1 MKTIRTFLK
10 LTFFT
15 MGILLI
21 TADSNG
27 QGIPSNWQPGMK
39 ITMTYGGGMRP
50 FSDTV
55 FISDAICYYSASD
68 EGKLTRFEF
77 TLTQKEL
84 DALARFLRQQKFD
97 KIRDGAKPTFTYDKG
112 STSILLQWGDHF
124 AGAGTS
130 ASLEL
135 EDKQKANFDAI
146 RIYLDQ
152 LVASHTKTNN

>member
-1 MKTIRTFLK
+1 MKTIRTLLK

-27 QGIPSNWQPGMK
+27 QGIPSSWQPGMK

-55 FISDAICYYSASD
+55 FISDAVCYYSASD

-84 DALARFLRQQKFD
+84 DALALFLRQQKFD

-112 STSILLQWGDHF
+112 STSILLQWGDQF

-135 EDKQKANFDAI
+135 EDKQKANFDAV
-146 RIYLDQ
+146 RIYLDE
-152 LVASHTKTNN
+152 LVATHSKNK

>member
-10 LTFFT
+10 LTFVT
-15 MGILLI
+15 MGILLT

-27 QGIPSNWQPGMK
+27 QGLPFGWQPGMK

-84 DALARFLRQQKFD
+84 DALALFLRQQKFD

-112 STSILLQWGDHF
+112 STSILLQWADHF

-135 EDKQKANFDAI
+135 EDKQKANFDAV

>member
-1 MKTIRTFLK
+1 
-10 LTFFT
+10 
-15 MGILLI
+15 MGILLT

-55 FISDAICYYSASD
+55 FISDAVCYYSANN
-68 EGKLTRFEF
+68 EGKLTHYEF
-77 TLTQKEL
+77 TLTKKEL
-84 DALARFLRQQKFD
+84 DSLALFLRQRKFD
-97 KIRDGAKPTFTYDKG
+97 KIHEGAKPTFTYDKG

-135 EDKQKANFDAI
+135 EDQQKANFDAV

-152 LVASHTKTNN
+152 LVASHSKNK

>member
-1 MKTIRTFLK
+1 MIRTFLK
-10 LTFFT
+10 LTFLT
-15 MGILLI
+15 IGILLT
-21 TADSNG
+21 TADSYG
-27 QGIPSNWQPGMK
+27 QGIPASWQPGMK

-55 FISDAICYYSASD
+55 FISDALCWYSASD

-84 DALARFLRQQKFD
+84 DSLALFLRQRKFD
-97 KIRDGAKPTFTYDKG
+97 KIHEGANPTFTYDKG
-112 STSILLQWGDHF
+112 STSILLQWDDRF

-135 EDKQKANFDAI
+135 EDKQKANFDAV
-146 RIYLDQ
+146 RNYLDR
-152 LVASHTKTNN
+152 LVASHTK

>member
-1 MKTIRTFLK
+1 MKTIRTLLK
-10 LTFFT
+10 LTFLT

-27 QGIPSNWQPGMK
+27 QGIPANWQPGMK

-55 FISDAICYYSASD
+55 FISDAVCYYSASD

-84 DALARFLRQQKFD
+84 DGLALFLRQQKFD

-112 STSILLQWGDHF
+112 STSILLQWADHIV
-124 AGAGTS
+124 GAGTS

-135 EDKQKANFDAI
+135 EDKQKANFDAV
-146 RIYLDQ
+146 RIYLDE
-152 LVASHTKTNN
+152 LVATHSKNK

>member
-1 MKTIRTFLK
+1 MKTIRTLLK

-27 QGIPSNWQPGMK
+27 QGIPSSWQPGMK

-55 FISDAICYYSASD
+55 FISDAVCYYSASD
-68 EGKLTRFEF
+68 QGKLTRFEF

-84 DALARFLRQQKFD
+84 DALALFLRQQKFD

-112 STSILLQWGDHF
+112 STSILLQWGDQF

-135 EDKQKANFDAI
+135 EDKQKANFDAV
-146 RIYLDQ
+146 RIYLDE
-152 LVASHTKTNN
+152 LVATHSKNK